1 MKKCFRCCL
10 LIDVDEYYVQ
20 DALGHLCMGCVE
32 KYIREHFDIVDLAR
46 ELGMKVVENLDE
58 EPKPETEG
66 QLPGQMDMWGGV
78 I

>member
-1 MKKCFRCCL
+1 MKKCYRCRL

-20 DALGHLCMGCVE
+20 DALGPLCMDCVK
-32 KYIREHFDIVDLAR
+32 KYIQEHFDIVDLAR

-58 EPKPETEG
+58 EPESETEG
-66 QLPGQMDMWGGV
+66 QLSGQLDMFEGG

>member
-1 MKKCFRCCL
+1 MKKCYRCRL

-20 DALGHLCMGCVE
+20 DALGPLCMDCVK

-58 EPKPETEG
+58 EPALEMEG
-66 QLPGQMDMWGGV
+66 QLPGRLCMFEGG